1 MGKKWKQWQTLYF
14 GGSKITS
21 EGDCSHEIKTVAS
34 WKKSCDQPRQHIKKQ
49 RYHLAEKVCTVKAMI
64 FPVVMYGCESW
75 TVKKA
80 ECQRIVWTVVLEKTL
95 ENLLDSKK
103 IKPVNPKGNQPWI
116 FIGRTDAEAEAQIL
130 WLPDVKN
137 WLLGKDPDAGKDWR
151 QEEKKGITEEEMVA
165 WHHRLYGPE
174 FEQALGVGD
183 GQGSLECCSPWGHKE
198 LTLVSDWNELMCVE

>member
-75 TVKKA
+75 TIKKA
-80 ECQRIVWTVVLEKTL
+80 QRSRIMLLNLWCWRRLWRAPWRAGRSNQSILKEINPEYSLEGLMLKLQYFVYLMQRADSLKKTLMLGKIEDRKRRRLQRI
-95 ENLLDSKK
+95 
-103 IKPVNPKGNQPWI
+103 
-116 FIGRTDAEAEAQIL
+116 R
-130 WLPDVKN
+130 
-137 WLLGKDPDAGKDWR
+137 
-151 QEEKKGITEEEMVA
+151 
-165 WHHRLYGPE
+165 
-174 FEQALGVGD
+174 
-183 GQGSLECCSPWGHKE
+183 
-198 LTLVSDWNELMCVE
+198 